1 MKLTTLARWKSK
13 KKKKIQSLYVLTN
26 FTNFVNIS
34 KIGSKFHN
42 YSLTGMISL

>member
-13 KKKKIQSLYVLTN
+13 KKKKQSLYVLTN